1 MSDWFEIVER
11 YGGVVWRSAYRLLG
25 SQKDAA
31 ECFCETFVSA
41 GEVLED
47 RRVRNLSVLLVRVVT
62 AKSIERL
69 RGRFHR
75 GGSSHAVDLVY
86 VPADESGGGEQIQ
99 TRELVGQLQK
109 ALCRLGHQE
118 AEIFCLHKLNDF
130 TCKQIGRELGIN
142 VKTARILLQRAVR
155 KLSEHLGL
163 LKDQGAAGES
173 IRILDEAVSTLR
185 SELIAPGPGEQV
197 VREVLSKLPGGG
209 ETGEAAVVGKR
220 SRIAGRV
227 RIAQRVTIAAAGA
240 AIIAAVLVGIK
251 LFTDSA
257 KEPDVAPLQRIV
269 DTVTP
274 EIVVEEHKQ
283 LWDELDGELEAE
295 LQQIRQMYAAGDV
308 DGLIRMLMESA
319 AVSKLFAARYLGE
332 IGDEKAL
339 GVLQALYLLS
349 QKSLP
354 DGYGQSLFAEAIE
367 KITARLEEQR
377 QAQADAEPNAEP
389 DTEGG
394 NVYRGF
400 ARDAAGDPILG
411 VSIRSVLCVR
421 KNRYSWSLEPKQDDK
436 KTTTDGDGFFE
447 MEASGAGN
455 EKIRSI
461 LVFDHPEYGVGWMD
475 ADLAARKDD
484 WRMRLFEPTVI
495 GGSVVDDEGA
505 GIEGAVISIEPNS
518 PSYRLVEGF
527 SIAVGTTDTDG
538 GFLIERIG
546 DLAKVHINVT
556 RDGYAPY
563 TTRGQGEFSG
573 GVAAGREDLEV
584 TLLAGGLIR
593 GRLVSGGEEYHK
605 EGIVVRAYG
614 PDSDRL
620 VKTDENGQFEIPG
633 LSSGSYTLSAH
644 DPSIFKISSGGTDL
658 LGSSL
663 VTVEVEASSP
673 SQVELELQSGL
684 WVTLR
689 ITDRDSG
696 EPVSNYPFRISPQLG
711 KGGQGDATQDITDAE
726 GQFAAALVPGDYVAR
741 AESWEQGKYTEVTQD
756 FSVVGSEEDLNVE
769 VEVASRPKVHGKILD
784 GDGLPVSGYLW
795 FASQRLDSD
804 EQGRFEVPEPEGP
817 YPKTRTCF
825 AFDDGEK
832 LGKAWYWHKD
842 AAGGSQEDVEI
853 VLEPLASIVGRAVDA
868 DGAGV
873 GDAEIGVF
881 VRQGSSGGAGGTAF
895 AEGKY
900 AGKHIDAEGWF
911 RIEGVAV
918 GLQTLLQVGKTETGV
933 GGRDLGQLE
942 GGQVVDV
949 GEIVL
954 SALPISNEEG
964 LR

>member
-1 MSDWFEIVER
+1 VSDWFEIVER

-25 SQKDAA
+25 NQKAAA
-31 ECFCETFVSA
+31 ECFCETFVSV
-41 GEVLED
+41 GEVLEH
-47 RRVRNLSVLLVRVVT
+47 RRVRNVSVLLVRVVT
-62 AKSIERL
+62 GKSIERL

-75 GGSSHAVDLVY
+75 GGSADAVDLVY

-118 AEIFCLHKLNDF
+118 AEIFCLRKLNDF

-142 VKTARILLQRAVR
+142 VKTTRILLQRAMR
-155 KLSEHLGL
+155 KLSEHMGE
-163 LKDQGAAGES
+163 LKDLGGAVGES
-173 IRILDEAVSTLR
+173 VEILDEAVITLR
-185 SELIAPGPGEQV
+185 RELIAPGPGEEV
-197 VREVLSKLPGGG
+197 VREVLSKLPGGRDGG
-209 ETGEAAVVGKR
+209 EISSGGGR
-220 SRIAGRV
+220 SGIAGRV
-227 RIAQRVTIAAAGA
+227 RLAQRVTIAAAGL

-257 KEPDVAPLQRIV
+257 KAPDATASQRIV

-274 EIVVEEHKQ
+274 EIVVEKPKQ
-283 LWDELDGELEAE
+283 LWGELDGELELE
-295 LQQIRQMYAAGDV
+295 LQQIRQMYTAGDV
-308 DGLIRMLMESA
+308 DGLIRMLMEGA

-354 DGYGQSLFAEAIE
+354 EWYGQSLFAEAIE
-367 KITARLEEQR
+367 KIKLRLEAESD
-377 QAQADAEPNAEP
+377 AQADAEPQGDVEVDNACHGFVSDGVGEP
-389 DTEGG
+389 
-394 NVYRGF
+394 
-400 ARDAAGDPILG
+400 ISG
-411 VSIRSVLCVR
+411 VVVRSVLCVR
-421 KNRYSWSLEPKQDDK
+421 KNRYSWSLEPRQGDK
-436 KTTTDGDGFFE
+436 RTTTDEDGFFE
-447 MEASGAGN
+447 MAASGPGS

-461 LVFDHPEYGVGWMD
+461 LVFDHPEYGLGWLD
-475 ADLAARKDD
+475 SDLAAVQDD
-484 WRMRLFEPTVI
+484 RMIRLLEPTVI

-505 GIEGAVISIEPNS
+505 GIAGAVISIEPNS

-527 SIAVGTTDTDG
+527 SIAVGTTDAEG
-538 GFLIERIG
+538 GFLIERISSG
-546 DLAKVHINVT
+546 AKVHINVT

-573 GVAAGREDLEV
+573 GVGAGREDLVV
-584 TLLAGGLIR
+584 TLRAGGVIR

-605 EGIVVRAYG
+605 EGIIVRAYG
-614 PDSDRL
+614 PDSDRWA
-620 VKTDENGQFEIPG
+620 KTDENGQFEIPG

-644 DPSIFKISSGGTDL
+644 DPSIFKISAGGVEL

-673 SQVELELQSGL
+673 SEVELELQRGL

-689 ITDRDSG
+689 IVDRDTA
-696 EPVSNYPFRISPQLG
+696 EPVRNHSFRISPDV
-711 KGGQGDATQDITDAE
+711 GGDTQGDVTQDITDDQ
-726 GQFAAALVPGDYVAR
+726 GQFATALVPGDYVVKT
-741 AESWEQGKYTEVTQD
+741 ESWEQGSYAEITQD
-756 FSVVGSEEDLNVE
+756 FRVVGGDEELDVE
-769 VEVASRPKVHGKILD
+769 VAVASRPKIFGRIVD
-784 GDGLPVSGYLW
+784 GDGLGVSGYLW
-795 FASQRLDSD
+795 FGRERLDSD

-817 YPKTRTCF
+817 YPKTHTCF
-825 AFDDGEK
+825 AFDEGEK
-832 LGKAWYWHKD
+832 LGKALYWHKG
-842 AAGGSQEDVEI
+842 AAGGSEEDVEI
-853 VLEPLASIVGRAVDA
+853 VVEPLASIVGRAVDA

-881 VRQGSSGGAGGTAF
+881 VRQDSSAGAGRTAF

-900 AGKHIDAEGWF
+900 AGKHIDADGWF

-918 GLQTLLQVGKTETGV
+918 GLPTVLQVGKTEVGV

-954 SALPISNEEG
+954 SALPESN
-964 LR
+964 